1 MSTLV
6 SILLGLVL
14 SILPAETL
22 QHTAKDVSQNE
33 NFQCSENIKNL
44 RSSYL
49 ISKDELVFELK

>member
-22 QHTAKDVSQNE
+22 QQTAKYVSQNE
-33 NFQCSENIKNL
+33 NFQCSGNIKNL
-44 RSSYL
+44 RSNYL